1 MKRLMC
7 IGVLMCLLVA
17 GCGSPTMDT
26 WADRGI
32 QGVEFGKQ
40 NVTEFQEQFQKV
52 LDIRNEADL
61 DAFFEDILRVGTGQ
75 VPGVVLDEQWVIEH
89 KQALRVL
96 LALQKA
102 DRASLDDATEK
113 ALENLN
119 QITEA
124 FEQIKRLRNTWG
136 SADEVQAQ
144 IAQLTAIINQLVK
157 TQMSE

>member
-7 IGVLMCLLVA
+7 IGVLTCLLVA
-17 GCGSPTMDT
+17 GCGSPTMDA

-40 NVTEFQEQFQKV
+40 NVTEFQDKFQRV
-52 LDIRNEADL
+52 LDLRNDSDL

-75 VPGVVLDEQWVIEH
+75 VAGVILDEQWVMEH

-96 LALQKA
+96 LALQKM
-102 DRASLDDATEK
+102 DRVSLDDAAKE
-113 ALENLN
+113 ALGNLD

-124 FEQIKRLRNTWG
+124 FEQIKRLRKTWG
-136 SADEVQAQ
+136 SDDEVQAQ
-144 IAQLTAIINQLVK
+144 IDRLTAIIDHLVK
-157 TQMSE
+157 TQQSK